1 MNSVNLH
8 EFLSYK
14 SLFLF
19 NLALFIIFWSLK
31 IKTKID
37 GAIKISKQ
45 NYLKLFRKII
55 CISPNNIKDEN
66 TFWIIL
72 GKFKDNRILNC
83 AIFYRD
89 LHRMGGG
96 SGQICWKL
104 LVSNTIYKCNPLRV
118 LNFDKKG
125 FNWIICKDLR
135 VLEFISG
142 VLSLNNFV
150 PSL

>member
-1 MNSVNLH
+1 MLPIKCLHFFVGIRDLKKLILKNHAFFWELKTYFVNFVNLH

-83 AIFYRD
+83 AIF
-89 LHRMGGG
+89 
-96 SGQICWKL
+96 
-104 LVSNTIYKCNPLRV
+104 TEIYIEWEVAP
-118 LNFDKKG
+118 DKFAG
-125 FNWIICKDLR
+125 NY
-135 VLEFISG
+135 
-142 VLSLNNFV
+142 
-150 PSL
+150 